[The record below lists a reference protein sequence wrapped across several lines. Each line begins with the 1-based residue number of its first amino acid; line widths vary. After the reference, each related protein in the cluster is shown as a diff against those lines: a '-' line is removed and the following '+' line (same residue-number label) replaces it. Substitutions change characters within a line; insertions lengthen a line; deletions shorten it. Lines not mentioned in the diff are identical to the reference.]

1 MGQCD
6 LKASAQKWLDDL
18 AGQGNLYLFRCGPNR
33 HTVAAG
39 SSVEEALAKIENPEW
54 PIYECT
60 LEEATSLVE
69 ALKAKEL
76 AKADVDGLIR

>member
-1 MGQCD
+1 M
-6 LKASAQKWLDDL
+6 ASSPLQNESSK
-18 AGQGNLYLFRCGPNR
+18 GNLYLFSCGPNR

-69 ALKAKEL
+69 ALKAK
-76 AKADVDGLIR
+76 ADVDLIR